1 MGGGERK
8 KKKEKRKKKGIAL
21 KGTRRG
27 TRRVYGR
34 LREKDRGFETRCA
47 RIAIWPPLG
56 RTADPRVWTGL
67 KRTGCNYTEE
77 LKRYR

>member
-1 MGGGERK
+1 MG
-8 KKKEKRKKKGIAL
+8 
-21 KGTRRG
+21 
-27 TRRVYGR
+27 VYWR
-34 LREKDRGFETRCA
+34 LRENDRGFKTRCA